1 LSYVVLFP
9 SFLAPIWTVS
19 YRHPPALCWRPL
31 CAAATPAM
39 HVVSVRKAPRGFR
52 DLHRQLGID
61 SVR

>member
-1 LSYVVLFP
+1 
-9 SFLAPIWTVS
+9 
-19 YRHPPALCWRPL
+19 
-31 CAAATPAM
+31 M